1 MKSIQYELEIYEPNS
16 ADDVWAVFDSSTPFM
31 TISKGDILN
40 PGTWP
45 NTQSP
50 MKVLRVINVE
60 HLIWESGVKVTQK
73 LLVFTE
79 EVAGTRELRLARS

>member
-1 MKSIQYELEIYEPNS
+1 MKSIQYEIEIYEPNS

-40 PGTWP
+40 PGTWS
-45 NTQSP
+45 NSQSP

-60 HLIWESGVKVTQK
+60 HVIWESGAKVTHK

-79 EVAGTRELRLARS
+79 EVEGTRELRLTA